1 MTARPDHMPRLG
13 TTRPLPI
20 AAVGS
25 CRSARGENSNR
36 PPGSRLVPISHR
48 LQRGPQGFRDGLD
61 TAKGAATGR
70 HSPTTEG
77 NNAMTALGRWFRNLT
92 RDRVQYSALVA
103 LRWLRRRL
111 DAIEARV
118 ASVTRA
124 DKTNGEE
131 DAR

>member
-1 MTARPDHMPRLG
+1 
-13 TTRPLPI
+13 
-20 AAVGS
+20 
-25 CRSARGENSNR
+25 
-36 PPGSRLVPISHR
+36 
-48 LQRGPQGFRDGLD
+48 
-61 TAKGAATGR
+61 
-70 HSPTTEG
+70 
-77 NNAMTALGRWFRNLT
+77 MTALGRWFRNLT

-103 LRWLRRRL
+103 LKWLRRRL